1 LFIISAE
8 LPDAVATVD
17 RWNQEELAEV
27 GHTLMLYEMVEYKKK
42 KIAAD
47 YAAILLPFLQVTT
60 HHTTHATRHD
70 THDTRVQ
77 LV

>member
-1 LFIISAE
+1 
-8 LPDAVATVD
+8 VATVD
-17 RWNQEELAEV
+17 RWDQEELAEV

-60 HHTTHATRHD
+60 HRTAHAARHATCNTQHATRNTQHAC
-70 THDTRVQ
+70 V
-77 LV
+77 VG